1 MEFYNNLD
9 NNKKVL
15 ATKIIIFFKIDRRN
29 NQLFSEFYDLNEYFM
44 CRIKNN

>member
-15 ATKIIIFFKIDRRN
+15 ATKIIIFFRIDRRN
-29 NQLFSEFYDLNEYFM
+29 IKLFSEFYDFRPSYDPGF
-44 CRIKNN
+44 RR